1 MCRKNDQRPR
11 CFNQEV
17 VHTFN
22 QHVFER
28 KYFAFGITLIFA
40 LITLKVRLNAA
51 GLWNMICITAVLLC
65 RVKVGFSRWGKH
77 KTGRSSVARGKEL
90 KSN

>member
-1 MCRKNDQRPR
+1 MS
-11 CFNQEV
+11 QEV

-28 KYFAFGITLIFA
+28 KYFAFGITQIFA
-40 LITLKVRLNAA
+40 LITLKVRLNAV

-65 RVKVGFSRWGKH
+65 RVKVGFS
-77 KTGRSSVARGKEL
+77 SVAREKEL